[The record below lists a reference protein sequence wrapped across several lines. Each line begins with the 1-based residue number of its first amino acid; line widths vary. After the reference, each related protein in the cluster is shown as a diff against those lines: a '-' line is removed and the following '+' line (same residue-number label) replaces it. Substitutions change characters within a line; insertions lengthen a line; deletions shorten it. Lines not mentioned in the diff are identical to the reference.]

1 MATYKI
7 TSPDGQKYSV
17 TAPDDASESEVMAY
31 VQRNAKMLPKE
42 EKSSFGVI
50 GNALAGAVRGAGSIG
65 ATLLTPYDL
74 LAGNTKSIGNP
85 ERRAGMD
92 AGFATLGADT
102 DSLAYGGGKLAGEI
116 AGTAGAGGLIAKPLS
131 VVAPRLASAIAS
143 GGFAT
148 GAPAAATKLGQAAN
162 MGIRMAGGAING
174 GVSAGMVGDSVDTGA
189 AVGGALPPAA
199 KLAGM
204 AGRAIGRGIT
214 AAVTPEKMAMAKKI
228 AEMTGKSI
236 QEVLTGLNQQGP
248 TMLGIK
254 PTVPQILQDD
264 AVSQLQR
271 SAIIAGDKSIMARE
285 GMQNAERLAGLGR
298 VAPVYGTVNEAADN
312 AGNII
317 GKYGQA
323 ARASETARVSRLF
336 DSVDPFN
343 DTSLELPIDAMNAAR
358 AKYLGPGTFGMGGAP
373 QTAIDT
379 AKRIG
384 TEVLPEV
391 KSITQKAAGK
401 SQSLEQAVRA
411 SGGIRGGSG
420 ELRDLGIKQSGT
432 TGLVNNKT
440 GKAADL
446 LAEDMYQRGFLPD
459 NDPATLFDYLRN
471 GQGRNVF
478 ASDATEGGFQRA
490 MEGAMGE
497 APGAAVIPKPVPFT
511 TVQNFRGSLNEAWK
525 DASMG
530 GRNQEAAALKGMI
543 SEIDAKVAA
552 VADGGGNPGE
562 AFPADIVQTWKE
574 ALAAHAQKKA
584 RFDTGPQARM
594 FRKGSD
600 GQTAIQGAEIPRE
613 FFNSRASQI
622 EDAKAFQKLTNKNP
636 ELATALKSYAVT
648 DAAQQ
653 TTKDGMLSLTKFK
666 RWMDTRS
673 GAIANTTTDQ
683 DQALLKEILQG
694 VKASDVAA
702 TGGMAKGSNTAQNM
716 AAADRLM
723 GNGLLDSPIVNMLA
737 NRTPVVGGF
746 TGPMLAGL
754 RKTAQ
759 ASKAEKVGGLL
770 ADPEMFT
777 AELQKLLK
785 RQQPGRLDALMAN
798 PDLARF
804 GYRSAPVLMGDR

>member
-7 TSPDGQKYSV
+7 TSPDGQSYNV
-17 TAPDDASESEVMAY
+17 NAPDGASEADVMDYA
-31 VQRNAKMLPKE
+31 QRNFKMLAKE
-42 EKSSFGVI
+42 EKSGFGVV
-50 GNALAGAVRGAGSIG
+50 GNVLAGALRGAGSIG

-74 LAGNTKSIGNP
+74 IAGNTKSIGNP

-92 AGFATLGADT
+92 AGLSTLGADT
-102 DSLAYGGGKLAGEI
+102 ESFSYGAGKLAGEI
-116 AGTAGAGGLIAKPLS
+116 AGTAGAGGLIAKPLAAA
-131 VVAPRLASAIAS
+131 APRLASAIAS

-148 GAPAAATKLGQAAN
+148 GAPTAATKLGQAAN

-189 AVGGALPPAA
+189 MIGAALPPGA

-204 AGRAIGRGIT
+204 AGRAIGRGVT
-214 AAVTPEKMAMAKKI
+214 AAVTPEKMAMAKNI

-236 QEVLTGLNQQGP
+236 QEVLTGLQQQGP
-248 TMLGIK
+248 SMLGIR

-264 AVSQLQR
+264 AISQLQR
-271 SAIIAGDKSIMARE
+271 SAIIGGDKSIMARE
-285 GMQNAERLAGLGR
+285 AAQNAERLSGLGR
-298 VAPVYGTVNEAADN
+298 VAPVYGTVNEAADS
-312 AGNII
+312 AGNLI

-323 ARASETARVSRLF
+323 ARSAETARVSRLF

-343 DTSLELPIDAMNAAR
+343 DTALELPIDAMNAAR

-379 AKRIG
+379 ATRIG

-391 KSITQKAAGK
+391 KGITQKAAGK
-401 SQSLEQAVRA
+401 TQSLEQAVRSA
-411 SGGIRGGSG
+411 GGIRGGAG

-432 TGLVNNKT
+432 TGLVNNKS

-446 LAEDMYQRGFLPD
+446 LAEEMHSRGFIPD

-478 ASDATEGGFQRA
+478 SNDAPEGGFSRQFERS
-490 MEGAMGE
+490 MGDPPGAMS
-497 APGAAVIPKPVPFT
+497 IPKPVPFT

-543 SEIDAKVAA
+543 AEIDNKVSQ
-552 VADGGGNPGE
+552 VAGGGGNVGE
-562 AFPADIVQTWKE
+562 AFPADIVETWKE
-574 ALAAHAQKKA
+574 ALLAHGQKKA

-613 FFNSRASQI
+613 FFNSRASQV
-622 EDAKAFQKLTNKNP
+622 EDAQAFQKLTNKNP

-653 TTKDGMLSLTKFK
+653 TTRDGALSLTKFK
-666 RWMDTRS
+666 RWMDTRR
-673 GAIANTTTDQ
+673 GAITNTMTEQ
-683 DQALLKEILQG
+683 DQALLREVLQG
-694 VKASDVAA
+694 VKAADVAA
-702 TGGMAKGSNTAQNM
+702 TGGMSKGSNSAQNI

-737 NRTPVVGGF
+737 NRTPVIGGL
-746 TGPMLAGL
+746 TGPMLSGL
-754 RKTAQ
+754 RKSAQ

-777 AELQKLLK
+777 SELRKLLS
-785 RQQPGRLDALMAN
+785 RQQPGRIDSLLSN

-804 GYRSAPVLMGDR
+804 GYRAAPVLMGD